1 MEFYSLVS
9 ECLFFAFLGIT
20 ASGAIVAVRA
30 RILMHSVFGLAVC
43 LLGTGGLYYYL
54 GSIFLTMMQILVY
67 VGAICILM
75 VFGIMVGYTPNQVVE
90 NNLKGKHGLLA
101 VLTALSGFML
111 IGTAIARSRGTWT
124 KAQEMAGDYS
134 LNHLGSRFLHEYCL
148 AFELISVVLLAAIIG
163 SIILATIKDDGG
175 DDAAESK
182 P

>member
-9 ECLFFAFLGIT
+9 EFLFFAFMGIT

-30 RILMHSVFGLAVC
+30 KILMHAVFGLAVC
-43 LLGTGGLYYYL
+43 LLGVGGLYYYL

-75 VFGIMVGYTPNQVVE
+75 VFGIMVGYTPNQIAE
-90 NNLKGKHGLLA
+90 KNLKGKNLILA
-101 VLTALSGFML
+101 GLTALSGLIL
-111 IGTAIARSRGTWT
+111 IGTSIIRNKGSWIHAGER
-124 KAQEMAGDYS
+124 AGDYS

-163 SIILATIKDDGG
+163 SIILATIRDDGG
-175 DDAAESK
+175 DDAA
-182 P
+182 